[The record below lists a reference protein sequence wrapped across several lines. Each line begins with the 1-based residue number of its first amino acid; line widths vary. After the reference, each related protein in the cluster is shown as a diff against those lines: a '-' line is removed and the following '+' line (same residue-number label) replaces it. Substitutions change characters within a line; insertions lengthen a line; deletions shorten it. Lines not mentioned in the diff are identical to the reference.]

1 MLPFPVYWQSLSD
14 VYPAPTTILIQSQSI
29 GNQSLVYILLL
40 LQYQSSPR
48 LLAITLWC
56 ISCSYY
62 NTNPV
67 LVYWQS
73 ISGVY
78 PAPTTILLLVLDY
91 WQLLSGVYPAPIT
104 ILSPDPLY
112 WQSLSGVHPSRV
124 TILSPVPIY
133 WQSLS
138 GTYPAPITILLPV
151 LD

>member
-1 MLPFPVYWQSLSD
+1 MLPFPVYWQSLSGVHPAPTTILLPVLDYWQSLSD

-40 LQYQSSPR
+40 LQYHSSPR

-73 ISGVY
+73 ISGVS

-112 WQSLSGVHPSRV
+112 
-124 TILSPVPIY
+124 
-133 WQSLS
+133 
-138 GTYPAPITILLPV
+138 
-151 LD
+151 